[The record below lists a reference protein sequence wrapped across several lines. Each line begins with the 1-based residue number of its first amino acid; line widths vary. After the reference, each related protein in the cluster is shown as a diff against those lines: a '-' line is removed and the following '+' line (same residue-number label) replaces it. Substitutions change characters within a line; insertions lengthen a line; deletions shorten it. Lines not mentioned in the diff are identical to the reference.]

1 MSTRYKNLLSPIKV
15 GNMVLKNRMIS
26 SASMPHFLQGT
37 MPYPTEKVI
46 RHFVNRAKNGAAGV
60 TFDLSLG
67 QKMFHPDHA
76 DKQLIDVTPDH
87 FVDIDINDAT
97 SQNYICQ
104 WIDQTHYY
112 ESKAIAIF
120 PGIMT
125 EIQMKE
131 ERAAREAGFR
141 GEGCNVLSR
150 KFMDNYIEE
159 AKKVAR
165 TLKLLGFDMF
175 SVHAAYRGGG
185 CFGHFL
191 SPLSNQR
198 TDAYGGSVR
207 NRARFMLEVL
217 AAIKDVVGSDFPI
230 EVLVSGQEPAGGI
243 TLDDTVEFAH
253 MADGLIDILTIRAGE
268 LDPQHPTA
276 FTSSPDCPAPYLED
290 AAYVKAYAP
299 KMTICASA
307 GFQSLELCEQTIA
320 EGKADLIAMA
330 RSWICDPEYGKKA
343 YEGRGADVVP
353 CIRCNK
359 CHVPNDS
366 DKFRSFCSVNPCVG
380 LEDQIDQLIVAPE
393 RKKSVAVVGGGPAGL
408 QAAIE
413 CAKRG
418 HSVTL
423 YEASDALGGQL
434 KHANYASFKW
444 PLKQFMEY
452 QIRQVYQLNTKVL
465 LNTFATKELLEK
477 EGYDEVIAAIGPK
490 FKRAQIPGADG
501 ENVRMAVD
509 VFGKEAELGKKIA
522 VIGGAEV
529 GVETGMYLAQAGHD
543 VTVMTRQKDL
553 ALDAAHAH
561 YRTMLVAYY
570 NEIENFH
577 GLPEVSYCSITDQGV
592 VYADAAGSEHVLEA
606 DTVVLATGQESNA
619 DAAIALYSPEYR
631 LHMVGDC
638 NIGGDVAKATR
649 SAFAVASQI

>member
-1 MSTRYKNLLSPIKV
+1 ML
-15 GNMVLKNRMIS
+15 S

-46 RHFVNRAKNGAAGV
+46 RHFANRAKNGAAGV

-67 QKMFHPDHA
+67 QKMFHPDQS
-76 DKQLIDVTPDH
+76 DKQLVDVTPEH
-87 FVDIDINDAT
+87 FVDININDAT

-125 EIQMKE
+125 KIQME
-131 ERAAREAGFR
+131 EEQAARQAGFR

-159 AKKVAR
+159 AKNVAR

-175 SVHAAYRGGG
+175 SIHSAYRGGG

-198 TDAYGGSVR
+198 TDEYGGNVR

-217 AAIKDVVGSDFPI
+217 SAIKDVVGSDFPI

-243 TLDDTVEFAH
+243 TLDDTVELAN
-253 MADGLIDILTIRAGE
+253 MANGLIDVLTIRAGE

-276 FTSSPDCPAPYLED
+276 FTSSPMCPAPYLED
-290 AAYVKAYAP
+290 AAYIKAHAP

-307 GFQSLELCEQTIA
+307 GFQSLELCERTIA
-320 EGKADLIAMA
+320 EGKADLISMA

-343 YEGRGADVVP
+343 YEGKGEDVVP

-366 DKFRSFCSVNPCVG
+366 DKFRSFCSVNPRLG
-380 LEDQIDQLIVAPE
+380 LEDQLDKLVVKPE
-393 RKKSVAVVGGGPAGL
+393 KQKSVAVVGGGPAGL
-408 QAAIE
+408 QAAME

-418 HSVTL
+418 HLVTL
-423 YEASDALGGQL
+423 YEATNELGGQL
-434 KHANYASFKW
+434 KHANYAQFKW

-452 QIRQVYQLNTKVL
+452 QIRQVYQHKVKVCLNS
-465 LNTFATKELLEK
+465 FATREILEQ
-477 EGYDEVIAAIGPK
+477 GSYDEVIAAIGPK
-490 FKRAQIPGADG
+490 FKRVNIPGADR
-501 ENVRMAVD
+501 ENVCLAVE
-509 VFGKEAELGKKIA
+509 VFGKEARLGQRIA
-522 VIGGAEV
+522 IIGGAEV
-529 GVETGMYLAQAGHD
+529 GVETGMYLAQAGHH

-570 NEIENFH
+570 EKLKNFH
-577 GLPEVSYCSITDQGV
+577 SLVEISYRAITENGV
-592 VYADAAGSEHVLEA
+592 VYTDATGREQLFEA
-606 DTVVLATGQESNA
+606 DTVVLATGQESNGE
-619 DAAIALYSPEYR
+619 AAIALYSPQYR
-631 LHMVGDC
+631 LHMIGDC
-638 NIGGDVAKATR
+638 NLGGDVAKAVR

>member
-1 MSTRYKNLLSPIKV
+1 MSTRYKNLLSPIPV
-15 GNMVLKNRMIS
+15 GNIVLKNRMIS

-46 RHFVNRAKNGAAGV
+46 RHFANRAKNGAAGV

-67 QKMFHPDHA
+67 QKMFHPDQA
-76 DKQLIDVTPDH
+76 DKQLIDVTPEH
-87 FVDIDINDAT
+87 FVDININDAT

-125 EIQMKE
+125 EIQMQE
-131 ERAAREAGFR
+131 ERAARESGFR
-141 GEGCNVLSR
+141 GEGCNILSR

-175 SVHAAYRGGG
+175 SIHSAYRGGG

-191 SPLSNQR
+191 TPLSNQR
-198 TDAYGGSVR
+198 SDEYGGSVR

-217 AAIKDVVGSDFPI
+217 SAIKDVVGSDFPI

-243 TLDDTVEFAH
+243 TLDDTVELAN

-268 LDPQHPTA
+268 LDPQHPTS
-276 FTSSPDCPAPYLED
+276 FTSSPECPAPYLED
-290 AAYVKAYAP
+290 AAYIKAHAP

-307 GFQSLELCEQTIA
+307 GFQSLDLCEQVIA
-320 EGKADLIAMA
+320 EGKADMIAMA

-343 YEGRGADVVP
+343 YEGRGEDVVP

-366 DKFRSFCSVNPCVG
+366 DKFRSFCSVNPRVG
-380 LEDQIDQLIVAPE
+380 LEDQIDQLVVPPE
-393 RKKSVAVVGGGPAGL
+393 RKKSVGIVGGGPSGL

-418 HSVTL
+418 HRVTL
-423 YEASDALGGQL
+423 YEASNELGGQL
-434 KHANYASFKW
+434 KHANYAKFKW

-452 QIRQVYQLNTKVL
+452 QIRQAYKLGVTIQR
-465 LNTFATKELLEK
+465 NTFATRALLEQA
-477 EGYDEVIAAIGPK
+477 GHDEVIAAVGPK
-490 FKRAQIPGADG
+490 FKRSGIPGADS
-501 ENVRMAVD
+501 EHVFLAVD
-509 VFGKEAELGKKIA
+509 VFGKEAVLGKKIA

-570 NEIENFH
+570 KKIPGFH
-577 GLPEVSYCSITDQGV
+577 PLPEVSYRAITPEGV
-592 VYADAAGSEHVLEA
+592 VYADANGNEHLLEA

-619 DAAIALYSPEYR
+619 DAALALYSPEYR
-631 LHMVGDC
+631 FHMIGDC
-638 NIGGDVAKATR
+638 NLGGDVAKATR

>member
-1 MSTRYKNLLSPIKV
+1 MRYANLLSPIKV
-15 GNMVLKNRMIS
+15 GNLVLKNRMLS

-46 RHFVNRAKNGAAGV
+46 THFANRAKNGAAAV

-67 QKMFHPDHA
+67 QKMFHPDNQG
-76 DKQLIDVTPDH
+76 KLLVDVTPEH
-87 FVDIDINDAT
+87 FVDINVNDAT

-112 ESKAIAIF
+112 ESKALAIF

-125 EIQMKE
+125 EIQMEE
-131 ERAAREAGFR
+131 ERAAREFRFR

-150 KFMDNYIEE
+150 RFMDDYIER
-159 AKKVAR
+159 AKEVAR
-165 TLKLLGFDMF
+165 TLKALGFDMF
-175 SVHAAYRGGG
+175 SIHSAYRGGG

-198 TDAYGGSVR
+198 TDEYGGSVR

-217 AAIKDVVGSDFPI
+217 AAIKDVVGSGFPI
-230 EVLVSGQEPAGGI
+230 EVLVSGQEPDGGI
-243 TLDDTVEFAH
+243 TLDDTVELAN

-276 FTSSPDCPAPYLED
+276 YTSTAENPAPYLED
-290 AAYVKAYAP
+290 AAYIKIRAP

-307 GFQSLELCEQTIA
+307 GFQSLDLCERAIT

-343 YEGRGADVVP
+343 YEGRGEDVVP

-366 DKFRSFCSVNPCVG
+366 DKFRSFCSVNPRVG
-380 LEDQIDQLIVAPE
+380 LEDQLDKLVTPPE
-393 RKKSVAVVGGGPAGL
+393 CKKKIAVVGGGPAGM

-418 HSVTL
+418 HAVTL
-423 YEASDALGGQL
+423 FEKTGTLGGQL
-434 KHANYASFKW
+434 KHAYYAEFKW
-444 PLKQFMEY
+444 PLKQFLEY
-452 QIRQVYQLNTKVL
+452 QIRQVWKLNVNVQCNVT
-465 LNTFATKELLEK
+465 ADRQLLER
-477 EGYDEVIAAIGPK
+477 EGFEEVIAAVGPK
-490 FKRAQIPGADG
+490 FKRANIPGADA
-501 ENVRMAVD
+501 ENVSLAVD
-509 VFGKEAELGKKIA
+509 AFGKEETLGHRVA

-529 GVETGMYLAQAGHD
+529 GVETGMYLAQAGHE
-543 VTVMTRQKDL
+543 VTVMTRQEDL

-570 NEIENFH
+570 QQIPGFH
-577 GLPEVSYCSITDQGV
+577 SLPQVTYQAITPESV
-592 VYADAAGSEHVLEA
+592 VYLDQEGKKQTLPVDS
-606 DTVVLATGQESNA
+606 VVLATGQESNA
-619 DAAIALYSPEYR
+619 DAAIALYSPNYR
-631 LHMVGDC
+631 LHMIGDC
-638 NIGGDVAKATR
+638 NLGGDVAKATR